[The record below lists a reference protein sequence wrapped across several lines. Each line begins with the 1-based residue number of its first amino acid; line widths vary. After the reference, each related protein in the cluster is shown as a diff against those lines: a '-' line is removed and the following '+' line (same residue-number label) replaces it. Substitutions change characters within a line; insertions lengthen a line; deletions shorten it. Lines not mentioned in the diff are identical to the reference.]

1 MQTDLRLAILGC
13 GAIARYHLD
22 AIKGHVP
29 RVRVTACVDNDADRA
44 GQFAT
49 ETGGTA
55 FASLDAA
62 LDADAFDAIAILLP
76 HDLHEVTT
84 LQCLAAGKHVMLEK
98 PMAPTLEGCDRIL
111 AAAKASGDRK
121 STRLNSSHTDIS
133 RMPSSA

>member
-1 MQTDLRLAILGC
+1 MQTDLRLAVLGC

-98 PMAPTLEGCDRIL
+98 PMAPTL
-111 AAAKASGDRK
+111 
-121 STRLNSSHTDIS
+121 
-133 RMPSSA
+133 